1 MTVTRSP
8 SACAYHI
15 IFWLKLRQAIIP
27 KSASSW
33 VSTAFVEAKGRM
45 G

>member
-1 MTVTRSP
+1 MTVTRRP

-15 IFWLKLRQAIIP
+15 IFWLKLRQTIIP
-27 KSASSW
+27 KSASW